1 MRGKEA
7 ETQDRQ
13 SLEGGRREILERL
26 RASAAATFGEERL
39 TEASVRE
46 ALKVSARAVWLVGSE
61 PLDPLG
67 TEPHRHD

>member
-7 ETQDRQ
+7 QTQERQ
-13 SLEGGRREILERL
+13 SLEGRRREVLERL
-26 RASAAATFGEERL
+26 RASAAATFGEERV
-39 TEASVRE
+39 TEASVQE
-46 ALKVSARAVWLVGSE
+46 ALEVSARAVWLVGSE

>member
-1 MRGKEA
+1 
-7 ETQDRQ
+7 
-13 SLEGGRREILERL
+13 
-26 RASAAATFGEERL
+26 L

-46 ALKVSARAVWLVGSE
+46 ALEDSARAVWLVGSE